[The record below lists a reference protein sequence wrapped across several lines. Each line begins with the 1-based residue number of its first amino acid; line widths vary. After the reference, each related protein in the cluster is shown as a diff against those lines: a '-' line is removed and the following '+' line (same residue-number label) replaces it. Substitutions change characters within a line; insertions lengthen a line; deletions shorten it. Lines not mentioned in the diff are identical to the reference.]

1 MGRSNIEPG
10 PFVDKLVAKYLGV
23 KRKKYSTNANSA
35 MTLLSQ
41 FINETPCGFSI
52 SFQKQLN
59 SQSCKVTL
67 NKWNMD
73 YEASGGYLPMTICL
87 LFINS
92 WAKNLRHYSYEF
104 LKLKYKVYLKATEK
118 REELGY
124 YEDDNFTDE
133 ELDALNLHPD
143 IPILFQKLT
152 DIEIKSLVEYAN
164 R

>member
-1 MGRSNIEPG
+1 MGRSNTRIEPG
-10 PFVDKLVAKYLGV
+10 PFVDKLVSKYLGV

-41 FINETPCGFSI
+41 FINDTPCGFSI

-67 NKWNMD
+67 NKWNTD

-92 WAKNLRHYSYEF
+92 WSKNLRYYSYEF
-104 LKLKYKVYLKATEK
+104 LKLKY
-118 REELGY
+118 ELY
-124 YEDDNFTDE
+124 SELTSEDDYNWASLTDE
-133 ELDALNLHPD
+133 QEDILNLHPD
-143 IPILFQKLT
+143 IPPLFATLSEEQ
-152 DIEIKSLVEYAN
+152 IRALVEYAN